1 MRIIVF
7 GTLAFLAWS
16 IFGNYWYVCKIK
28 GLDCGEDRQQA
39 VVVEPTKSTDLTP
52 TPSDTIVPSEVEGKT
67 MDIVPEVEA
76 FETVYVRFAQG
87 SDSIVNATE
96 ILPVIDKLKE
106 AINGQESPKIL
117 LVGHTDDQGEAD
129 FNYLLGLQ
137 RAQSLKKLL
146 ISEKVEPDVLH
157 VASRGEKDPLV
168 SNTSEANR
176 EKNRRVEILIF

>member
-1 MRIIVF
+1 MRIIFF
-7 GTLAFLAWS
+7 GTLAFIAWS
-16 IFGNYWYVCKIK
+16 IFGNYWYVCKIR
-28 GLDCGEDRQQA
+28 GLCNEDNPQIA
-39 VVVEPTKSTDLTP
+39 VVSPPEPSTLKPDSSNLV
-52 TPSDTIVPSEVEGKT
+52 SNGVEGKT
-67 MDIVPEVEA
+67 MDTIPNIEA

-87 SDSIVNATE
+87 SDSIINSTE

-106 AINGQESPKIL
+106 TIQGQEAAKIL

-146 ISEKVEPDVLH
+146 ISEKIDPDVLH

-168 SNTSEANR
+168 TNSSEANR